1 MTNHS
6 AVFVQRTSI
15 LQERAIN
22 LYMISVFIA
31 ALETESERS
40 LFEQWY
46 LRYRQ
51 TMYAVA
57 YGVLNNKED
66 AEDAVHQTFVN
77 LADNYEKAAAIPED
91 ELKAF
96 IIVITR
102 NTAINLYRR
111 NKREAEQFITLESYT
126 EPVETDFFEHSDYE
140 MLVQTIM
147 TLPPKYKDVLFL
159 RYVQE
164 LSAKE
169 VANLIGVPAET
180 VRKRT
185 ERAKKLLKLSLER
198 SDIIAS

>member
-1 MTNHS
+1 
-6 AVFVQRTSI
+6 
-15 LQERAIN
+15 
-22 LYMISVFIA
+22 MITVFIA
-31 ALETESERS
+31 ALETEYERS

-57 YGVLNNKED
+57 YGVLHNRED
-66 AEDAVHQTFVN
+66 AEDAVHQTFIN
-77 LADNYEKAAAIPED
+77 LAEKYEKAALVPES
-91 ELKAF
+91 EMKAF

-111 NKREAEQFITLESYT
+111 NKREAEQLTTLEDDS
-126 EPVETDFFEHSDYE
+126 EPVETDFFEQIDYE
-140 MLVQTIM
+140 MLVQTIAA
-147 TLPPKYKDVLFL
+147 LPKKYKDVLFL
-159 RYVQE
+159 RFVQE

-169 VANLIGVPAET
+169 VAELTGIPAET

-198 SDIIAS
+198 SGIIVS

>member
-1 MTNHS
+1 
-6 AVFVQRTSI
+6 
-15 LQERAIN
+15 
-22 LYMISVFIA
+22 MIPVFIA

-111 NKREAEQFITLESYT
+111 NKREAEQFITLESYS

-140 MLVQTIM
+140 MLVQTIK
-147 TLPPKYKDVLFL
+147 TLPEKYKDVLFL

-169 VANLIGVPAET
+169 VASLIGVPAET

>member
-1 MTNHS
+1 MIPVFF
-6 AVFVQRTSI
+6 AV
-15 LQERAIN
+15 
-22 LYMISVFIA
+22 
-31 ALETESERS
+31 LETESERT

-46 LRYRQ
+46 IRYRQ

-57 YGVLNNKED
+57 YGVLHNKED
-66 AEDAVHQTFVN
+66 AEDAVHQAFVN
-77 LADNYEKAAAIPED
+77 LAEKYEVAAAVPEG
-91 ELKAF
+91 EMKAF
-96 IIVITR
+96 VIVITR

-111 NKREAEQFITLESYT
+111 NKRDAEQFTTLDDNYS
-126 EPVETDFFEHSDYE
+126 EPVETDFFEQIDYE

-169 VANLIGVPAET
+169 VADLIGIPAET

-185 ERAKKLLKLSLER
+185 ERAKKLLKLALER